1 MKNHDKT
8 SLPKIQ
14 IKQIQVLN
22 KALTANMIKGN
33 FPGVFN
39 HANGTTTDTM
49 TSVPTGF

>member
-1 MKNHDKT
+1 MKNHDKA

-22 KALTANMIKGN
+22 KALTTNMIKSN
-33 FPGVFN
+33 FPG
-39 HANGTTTDTM
+39 AYPTNGTTTDTM